1 MATGEAVVLDEQ
13 GRSDCALLQ
22 QSLGGRGGK
31 RTSREAMFVA
41 FDLLYFD
48 EHDPRQLELFSR
60 RLTQGLVTDR
70 EDEKRPGETRT
81 DLSGSISIA
90 TVLQA

>member
-1 MATGEAVVLDEQ
+1 M
-13 GRSDCALLQ
+13 
-22 QSLGGRGGK
+22 
-31 RTSREAMFVA
+31 A